1 MLRGAFLASPRARQ
15 TTMPRTQINP
25 PTEELVHRGLQSSAA
40 LSWASSEQILA
51 LAARSEQR
59 KLESDTL
66 LINDGE
72 QAEELFILLSG
83 ELEVIKTTEQGEEVV
98 LNRCC
103 ALGDCVGEDASLS
116 SNRIRSATVRVAAP
130 SIVAVLSYK
139 HIQQIAS
146 NREFTH
152 ANQPLAQRHQRHN
165 TLVGISPLYRRLAAV
180 GPILDCSTEAFYSDG
195 EYVFKQDSPSD
206 RTYFVISGRAE
217 IRKEKDGQLQ
227 SLGELGPGQ
236 VFGELGVVQGKAR
249 AASVLAKGELHTLA
263 IDAAQLLKMTGQSDE
278 AADHLSLLRQIY
290 ANNDGGKVL
299 QFDESIDGQPVIVTS
314 FQDANSPPVVVQ
326 YALNSVVIKVQQDR
340 PQTTAQSI
348 HFSDPGRGIKR
359 RLQLIDSKVIG
370 ASLIGPSDETG
381 QIISAIRDGHVLL
394 EQQRAS
400 FQTTG
405 LIFDPAHNPDLA
417 CFCMRLTYSALGR
430 EIENG
435 CDSVEALRR
444 RTGASTVCG
453 DCRGCLRALVGEIAL
468 NAAEMHQRTE
478 IAPAVFRIRFR
489 TTSGSQLNPSIA
501 GQHIIVEGEI
511 NGVKVRRPYTLTNAA
526 GETAWREITIRREAF
541 GLFSRWLCDV
551 PQLQAN
557 LQITPAIGNFVADLR
572 ATTPILMVVAGIGV
586 TPAIALA
593 RTRAAMQNGPQV
605 IIDHS
610 APTEAR
616 LIAQP
621 ELLGLAQQTEGLS
634 YTARRTAAGERL
646 TKTAITKLH
655 KAYPDAR
662 WMICGPEKF
671 QQYVHSSAIK
681 CGARPERVQ
690 FERFGPRHADIANR
704 LTPDFFSLA
713 VGIATTLVTLIGLYI
728 PFGTQAFYEW
738 QASSA
743 GRWWSGAAFICFL
756 AYQWWLPIYRW
767 SGAADHVDWLR
778 KQHRRVG
785 AFMPLLLLLHTQS
798 FGAGMLTVLSAAVLL
813 NTIVGVADR
822 SIVRDKQRQVIYFRL
837 WLFPHILLS
846 FLITGL
852 ALYHVWL
859 ILAHGGP

>member
-1 MLRGAFLASPRARQ
+1 MS
-15 TTMPRTQINP
+15 RTQMNSP
-25 PTEELVHRGLQSSAA
+25 SEGLVHRALRSSAV
-40 LSWASSEQILA
+40 LSCASSEQILA
-51 LAARSEQR
+51 LAARSELR
-59 KLESDTL
+59 KLESDTV

-83 ELEVIKTTEQGEEVV
+83 ELVVIKTTEEGEEVV
-98 LNRCC
+98 LQRCC
-103 ALGDCVGEDASLS
+103 TLGDCVGEDASLHP
-116 SNRIRSATVRVAAP
+116 NRIRSASVRVAA
-130 SIVAVLSYK
+130 SSMVAVLSYT
-139 HIQQIAS
+139 HIQQIVGD
-146 NREFTH
+146 REFTH
-152 ANQPLAQRHQRHN
+152 ANQPRAQQHQRHN

-180 GPILDCSTEAFYSDG
+180 GPIMDCCEEVHYADG

-206 RTYFVISGRAE
+206 RTYFVLSGRAE
-217 IRKEKDGQLQ
+217 LRREKDGQLQ

-263 IDAAQLLKMTGQSDE
+263 IDAAQLLKLTGQSDE

-299 QFDESIDGQPVIVTS
+299 QFDEFIDGQPVIVTS
-314 FQDANSPPVVVQ
+314 FQHADSPAVVVQ

-340 PQTTAQSI
+340 PLTATQSI
-348 HFSDPGRGIKR
+348 HFSAPGRGIKR

-381 QIISAIRDGHVLL
+381 QIIAAIRDGHVLL

-405 LIFDPAHNPDLA
+405 LIFDPTHSPDLA
-417 CFCMRLTYSALGR
+417 CFCMRLTYSALER

-435 CDSVEALRR
+435 CDSVDALRR
-444 RTGASTVCG
+444 CTGASTVCG
-453 DCRGCLRALVGEIAL
+453 DCRGSLRALVGEIAL
-468 NAAEMHQRTE
+468 SAAEIHQRTE
-478 IAPAVFRIRFR
+478 IAPGVFRIRLK

-526 GETAWREITIRREAF
+526 GETAWREITLRRETF

-551 PQLQAN
+551 PQLQASV
-557 LQITPAIGNFVADLR
+557 QITPAIGEFVADLS
-572 ATTPILMVVAGIGV
+572 TPTPILMVVAGIGV

-593 RTRAAMQNGPQV
+593 RSRAAMQSGPQV
-605 IIDHS
+605 VIDHS

-616 LIAQP
+616 LIAQH
-621 ELLGLAQQTEGLS
+621 ELQVLADQTQGLH
-634 YTARRTAAGERL
+634 YTTRRTAGGERL
-646 TKTAITKLH
+646 TKAAITKLH

-662 WMICGPEKF
+662 WMICGPERF
-671 QQYVHSSAIK
+671 QKYVHSSAIK
-681 CGARPERVQ
+681 CGARAERVQ
-690 FERFGPRHADIANR
+690 FERFGPRHADSAHT
-704 LTPDFFSLA
+704 LAPDLFSLA
-713 VGIATTLVTLIGLYI
+713 AGIAATLLTLIGLSI
-728 PFGTQAFYEW
+728 PLGTQAFYAW

-785 AFMPLLLLLHTQS
+785 AFIPLLLLLHTQS

-822 SIVRDKQRQVIYFRL
+822 SIVRDKKRQVIYFRL

-852 ALYHVWL
+852 ALYHVWV